1 MTTPSYSDNDPRGWC
16 GDPSRGA
23 ALGRSTYHAEDPAE
37 FTGKLYIARI
47 ILDGDYDI
55 NGTYWGGGGDNL
67 YWCASEGGE
76 VDYVD
81 RAGNRARM
89 HAAVKAKYPVA
100 KLVTGP
106 EIEDFRWWCPE
117 CDNWPLA
124 ADIEECPGCGRT
136 REDCEMME

>member
-55 NGTYWGGGGDNL
+55 NGTYWGGGGNPL
-67 YWCASEGGE
+67 FWCASEDGE
-76 VDYVD
+76 VDYVI
-81 RAGNRARM
+81 RARNWS
-89 HAAVKAKYPVA
+89 AAVNTFGDKYPGVVFV
-100 KLVTGP
+100 KMDD
-106 EIEDFRWWCPE
+106 IEDFRWWCPE

-124 ADIEECPGCGRT
+124 DDVEECPGCGRT
-136 REDCEMME
+136 REECEAQE